1 MPLTRLGFATWDWSR
16 PAASSPN
23 VRCCIDEFG
32 AWLGKWVRCVR
43 PFGVLFF
50 PGFVSN
56 KFSLTSGK
64 TNPPPKSR
72 QTPPIC
78 NHCLSTVTATG
89 VPATVASSPNSI
101 VCLLLHLC
109 NRRFFVLLDDL
120 SDTDPHQAR
129 LGLALRRCRAPP
141 AHLLPLTRTDA
152 PPRHRATALRLHRT
166 HRATAPP
173 FTFAPAASG
182 TTSPLYNP
190 LHRENSFKYERRS
203 LNR

>member
-1 MPLTRLGFATWDWSR
+1 MDMDMGICHGPSQKRPPASAAGDTHTHVGCHCPSVVRWLCCSRHMCPL
-16 PAASSPN
+16 P
-23 VRCCIDEFG
+23 
-32 AWLGKWVRCVR
+32 
-43 PFGVLFF
+43 
-50 PGFVSN
+50 
-56 KFSLTSGK
+56 
-64 TNPPPKSR
+64 
-72 QTPPIC
+72 
-78 NHCLSTVTATG
+78 LSTCGHVNRKTA
-89 VPATVASSPNSI
+89 PRCNST
-101 VCLLLHLC
+101 VCLLLQQVCQQLSHL
-109 NRRFFVLLDDL
+109 RRQKAQLNCLSTATRVTVDSSDL
-120 SDTDPHQAR
+120 PDTTHSSQAR
-129 LGLALRRCRAPP
+129 LGPALRRCRAPP